1 MYSLWFC
8 LNKGLPCDTA
18 GLGLGRS
25 NSHLMVALGYV
36 THKKRVRHSFTL
48 FKHNYAIKRKEPFLH
63 RKAHILPFHD
73 LTKTPN
79 TPEYTHPP
87 SLIFVLLFLFLFF
100 PFTTPRHFCS
110 LARVCRVY
118 SARVSVRSRLLNI
131 FPSFSPGN

>member
-1 MYSLWFC
+1 
-8 LNKGLPCDTA
+8 
-18 GLGLGRS
+18 
-25 NSHLMVALGYV
+25 MVALGYV

-63 RKAHILPFHD
+63 RKAHILPFDD

-100 PFTTPRHFCS
+100 LLQHQDTSAAS
-110 LARVCRVY
+110 LECVECTVLE
-118 SARVSVRSRLLNI
+118 SVS
-131 FPSFSPGN
+131 GAAC